1 MITLPISLV
10 LFTSDTIIG
19 YLLSVI
25 VLDMLLAFS
34 LGRLYRSE
42 SLRRFFKVDTP
53 SRLIPQVL
61 AMISVLGIG
70 VVHHL
75 IVLGEVVLF
84 QSSPSLFSGMPF
96 FYTHYEGVKI
106 VIKGLLLLAIWSMCL
121 DSYFVDYERY
131 RRLTG
136 VVKTN

>member
-1 MITLPISLV
+1 MSAI
-10 LFTSDTIIG
+10 
-19 YLLSVI
+19 LLNG
-25 VLDMLLAFS
+25 MLIAL
-34 LGRLYRSE
+34 LGKYYRNSF
-42 SLRRFFKVDTP
+42 LRGLFKVNTP

-61 AMISVLGIG
+61 AMITVLSAGML
-70 VVHHL
+70 HHSIIL
-75 IVLGEVVLF
+75 IEVYAY
-84 QSSPSLFSGMPF
+84 QYDSGLFSGMPF